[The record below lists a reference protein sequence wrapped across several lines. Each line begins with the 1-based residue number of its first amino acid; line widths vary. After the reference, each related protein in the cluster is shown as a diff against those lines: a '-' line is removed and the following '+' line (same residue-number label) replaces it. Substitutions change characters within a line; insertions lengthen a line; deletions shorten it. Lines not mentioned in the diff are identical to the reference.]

1 MGWKNPNDDPLDKLS
16 DAILRK
22 PKCDYCSYRPK
33 NFTDYVAHLK
43 AKHPENGDTA
53 SGRVSTALAVAVAV
67 VLIIVSLGMVG
78 GW

>member
-1 MGWKNPNDDPLDKLS
+1 MPTPDELDKMS
-16 DAILRK
+16 NKILRK
-22 PKCDYCSYRPK
+22 SKCDYCSYRPK

-53 SGRVSTALAVAVAV
+53 SGRVSTWLAVAGAVAVAMLV
-67 VLIIVSLGMVG
+67 VALGMVG